1 MSGLLALV
9 NVVGF
14 IYILFVPGFAW
25 SFVFFA
31 NREINW
37 VERIALS
44 VAVSVGLMTLS
55 IFWLNWV
62 FNVKITEISVCLVAA
77 GLPLIALVFVA
88 VRNPDF
94 RHRMRD
100 RLRGPLGTASDDGDQ
115 RGE

>member
-9 NVVGF
+9 KVVGF

-44 VAVSVGLMTLS
+44 VAISIGLMTLS
-55 IFWLNWV
+55 VFWLNWI

-77 GLPLIALVFVA
+77 GLPLIALAIVA
-88 VRNPDF
+88 VRKPDF
-94 RHRMRD
+94 RSRLRD
-100 RLRGPLGTASDDGDQ
+100 RLRSPLGTTSEKDNR